1 MSNQAQLPFVLPAG
15 AAQATGYDEAFQA
28 DGKPRGH
35 WSALM
40 AQYQMQSASGL
51 QERVERA
58 RQLAADAGISLGYH
72 SGDPTAQE
80 WLFDLLPL
88 IIPATEWQYIEAA
101 IGQRARVLSH
111 LLDDLY
117 GPQETL
123 NRGIFPPFLVF
134 GNPDYLRSLR
144 VTDQA
149 EQARAKNRHLQ
160 VYAADLVRRP
170 DGTWTIVADRT
181 QVPTG
186 AGFALAN
193 RRILARALPEAF
205 TNQAV
210 RSCRQFFDSWAAN
223 LRSAA
228 QANGASSPRMALLTP
243 GPFAPGYFEHV
254 YLAREMDLTL
264 VEGSDLTV
272 RGNRLLLKELGGL
285 QPIDLLLR
293 RLDGDYCD
301 PLELRPES
309 LLGVSGLA
317 QLQRAG
323 QVTMANTIGSGAVQ
337 TPALFPFLPRLTQE
351 LLDETQKAVSAETWW
366 CGQPEI
372 LRQVI
377 ERLDEYLI
385 LPAFYGDGYP
395 VDPLELSPINRAA
408 LIDKMRKSPENYVAQ
423 ERLVPSTAPMLSG
436 ASLQS
441 NPVVLRVF
449 AVANPDGSFQVM
461 PGGFARLPVG
471 GSPFSG
477 ILADGSITKD
487 VWVLSD
493 EATETVSYPL
503 PITIKSVE
511 IVRSTGGLQS
521 RVADNLF
528 WLGRHMA
535 RIAGSVRLCRAVFSR
550 LLNVTEGSRELSE
563 IKQLDTAFWRQGL
576 VEWEKPIA
584 PDQPGMVSE
593 PLLEATEAGG
603 PISND
608 FQQAN
613 RLMLGLRDRCSND
626 MWDILSHLTGPLH
639 DSLQH
644 AAGDI
649 DLSLSVFDDVLHQS
663 KAFAGIAAEGMVRGT
678 AWRFLDFGRRLEA
691 ALFGLRVAGA
701 CCGTGLE
708 PERMHLRLA
717 LELGDAMITYRSRYL
732 SLVQPR
738 PVLDLVL
745 TDETNPKSA
754 LFQIERMIEHAG
766 AFPYR
771 RSINPAARLK
781 QIRDD
786 LDQAVTLFAG
796 LEPGNALTPDPAAG
810 DLSLHLDTF
819 LFHAEQELH
828 AVSGELSSAF
838 FLHREGERL
847 LGADW
852 RPEGGTR
859 PDGAAQ

>member
-1 MSNQAQLPFVLPAG
+1 MSNQAQLPFLLPTG
-15 AAQATGYDEAFQA
+15 APQAAGYDEAFMA
-28 DGKPRGH
+28 DGRPRGH
-35 WSALM
+35 WAAFM
-40 AQYQMQSASGL
+40 AQYQMLSAMGL

-72 SGDPTAQE
+72 SGDPLNQE

-88 IIPATEWQYIEAA
+88 IIPANEWRYIEAA

-123 NRGIFPPFLVF
+123 NQGIFPPYLVF
-134 GNPDYLRSLR
+134 GNPDYMRPMR
-144 VTDQA
+144 VVDQPGMP
-149 EQARAKNRHLQ
+149 QARPGHLQ

-193 RRILARALPEAF
+193 RRILARTMPEVF

-210 RSCRQFFDSWAAN
+210 RSCRQFFDTWAAS
-223 LRSAA
+223 LRAA
-228 QANGASSPRMALLTP
+228 GRSNGASAPRLALLTP

-264 VEGSDLTV
+264 VEGSDLTI
-272 RGNRLLLKELGGL
+272 RGDRLLLKELGGL

-323 QVTMANTIGSGAVQ
+323 QVTMANPIGSGAVQ

-366 CGQPEI
+366 CGQPDI

-377 ERLDEYLI
+377 DRLDEYII
-385 LPAFYGDGYP
+385 LPAFYGQGYP
-395 VDPLELSPINRAA
+395 VDPLELSPLNRAA
-408 LIDKMRKSPENYVAQ
+408 LVDKMRQSPEDYVAQ
-423 ERLVPSTAPMLSG
+423 ERLIPSTAPMLSG

-449 AVANPDGSFQVM
+449 AVADADGNFQVM

-493 EATETVSYPL
+493 ATAETVSYPL

-535 RIAGSVRLCRAVFSR
+535 RIEAGLRLCRTVYGR
-550 LLNVTEGSRELSE
+550 LLNATDGSREMAE
-563 IKQLDTAFWRQGL
+563 IRQLETAFWRQGL
-576 VEWEKPIA
+576 AEWESDIRPKQRGTLPE
-584 PDQPGMVSE
+584 S
-593 PLLEATEAGG
+593 LLHLTTSDGALSAD
-603 PISND
+603 IR
-608 FQQAN
+608 QAS

-626 MWDILSHLTGPLH
+626 MWDILSNITGPLH
-639 DSLQH
+639 DRLQH
-644 AAGDI
+644 ASGDI
-649 DLSLSVFDDVLHQS
+649 DLSLKVFDEVLHHTT
-663 KAFAGIAAEGMVRGT
+663 AFAGIASEGMVRGT
-678 AWRFLDFGRRLEA
+678 A
-691 ALFGLRVAGA
+691 
-701 CCGTGLE
+701 
-708 PERMHLRLA
+708 
-717 LELGDAMITYRSRYL
+717 
-732 SLVQPR
+732 
-738 PVLDLVL
+738 
-745 TDETNPKSA
+745 
-754 LFQIERMIEHAG
+754 
-766 AFPYR
+766 
-771 RSINPAARLK
+771 
-781 QIRDD
+781 
-786 LDQAVTLFAG
+786 
-796 LEPGNALTPDPAAG
+796 
-810 DLSLHLDTF
+810 
-819 LFHAEQELH
+819 
-828 AVSGELSSAF
+828 
-838 FLHREGERL
+838 
-847 LGADW
+847 
-852 RPEGGTR
+852 
-859 PDGAAQ
+859 

>member
-1 MSNQAQLPFVLPAG
+1 MSNQAQLPFILSTG
-15 AAQATGYDEAFQA
+15 AAKATGYDEAFLP
-28 DGKPRGH
+28 DGRPRGH
-35 WSALM
+35 WAALM
-40 AQYQMQSASGL
+40 AQYQMLSASGL

-72 SGDPTAQE
+72 SGDPAGQE

-88 IIPATEWQYIEAA
+88 IIPADEWQYIEAA
-101 IGQRARVLSH
+101 VGQRARVLSH

-123 NRGIFPPFLVF
+123 NQGIFPPYLVF
-134 GNPDYLRSLR
+134 GNPDYLRPVR
-144 VTDQA
+144 VAGD
-149 EQARAKNRHLQ
+149 KKPGSHLQ

-193 RRILARALPEAF
+193 RRILARTLPEVF

-210 RSCRQFFDSWAAN
+210 RSCRQFFDGWAAS
-223 LRSAA
+223 LRGAA
-228 QANGASSPRMALLTP
+228 KANGANSPRMALLTP

-264 VEGSDLTV
+264 VEGADLTI
-272 RGNRLLLKELGGL
+272 RGDRLLLKELGGL

-323 QVTMANTIGSGAVQ
+323 RVMMANPIGSGAVQ

-351 LLDETQKAVSAETWW
+351 LLDETQKAASAETWW

-377 ERLDEYLI
+377 ERLDDYII
-385 LPAFYGDGYP
+385 LPAFYGQGYP
-395 VDPLELSPINRAA
+395 VDPLELSPLNRAA
-408 LIDKMRKSPENYVAQ
+408 LIDKMRHSPENYVAQ
-423 ERLVPSTAPMLSG
+423 ERLIPSNAPMLSG

-441 NPVVLRVF
+441 HPVVLRIF
-449 AVANPDGSFQVM
+449 AVADDEGNFQVM
-461 PGGFARLPVG
+461 PGGFARMPVG

-493 EATETVSYPL
+493 AETETVSYPL

-535 RIAGSVRLCRAVFSR
+535 RIEGSLRLCRTVYSR
-550 LLNVTEGSRELSE
+550 LLNATDGSREMAE
-563 IKQLDTAFWRQGL
+563 INQLETAFWRHGL
-576 VEWEKPIA
+576 VKWEKKITPEQRGVL
-584 PDQPGMVSE
+584 PKT
-593 PLLEATEAGG
+593 LLTATSADG

-608 FQQAN
+608 FKQAN

-639 DSLQH
+639 DRLQH

-649 DLSLSVFDDVLHQS
+649 DLSLSVFDELLHNTT
-663 KAFAGIAAEGMVRGT
+663 AFAGLAAEGMVRGT
-678 AWRFLDFGRRLEA
+678 AWRFLDFGRRLET
-691 ALFGLRVAGA
+691 ALFGLRVAAA

-717 LELGDAMITYRSRYL
+717 LELGDALITYRSRYL

-738 PVLDLVL
+738 PVLDLIL
-745 TDETNPKSA
+745 TDETNPKA
-754 LFQIERMIEHAG
+754 VLFQIERMIEHAG

-771 RSINPAARLK
+771 RSINPAAKLK

-796 LEPGNALTPDPAAG
+796 LEPGNALSPDPAGG
-810 DLSLHLDTF
+810 DLSLHLDRF
-819 LFHAEQELH
+819 LFEAERELH
-828 AVSGELSSAF
+828 AVAGELSSAF

-847 LGADW
+847 LDADW
-852 RPEGGTR
+852 RPDSPVRGEG
-859 PDGAAQ
+859 DQS